1 MKRKLILKIFM
12 LMLLVCAFEGLRAQ
26 NDAFFYEVYSEAER
40 EEGLQFDMLESA
52 QSKGLSFGEFAA
64 DELGLNFGGFLKDEN
79 GLNFGEFEFEDVDV
93 TLGSGLLLLSG
104 MAFLR
109 LKTRNKKD
117 E

>member
-1 MKRKLILKIFM
+1 MIV
-12 LMLLVCAFEGLRAQ
+12 LMFLALAFEGLQAQ
-26 NDAFFYEVYSEAER
+26 NDAFYYEYYDR
-40 EEGLQFDMLESA
+40 KDNEGFTTTNA
-52 QSKGLSFGEFAA
+52 GVAPAGLSFSEFAA